1 MIEGKRRFSLEE
13 DFMKGNV
20 NDIIYGKLQAISKIN
35 DKKQRYSHSTDFNL
49 KELAAK
55 LQVSDRTI
63 SRHLKSLEAAG
74 FIVKGKE
81 LNQEGKMKS
90 CFFLPY
96 NVNERYK
103 LIPTTTLEFLLDV
116 AKPKVIKA
124 YLYFLDKY
132 SWKAKTKETYVF
144 TNEEVMTGIGL
155 KINDSKN
162 YQQMRNI
169 LISLVNHGLISYVEF
184 RHKGVIPNKRLTSVS
199 LVVKGLEKE
208 TEKEFAQEQKIIELN
223 PIVYPK
229 QQYEEFRGSVEV
241 ATANNIPIEYLGENL
256 IKYVSTGKIFNIVGA
271 SSFEIEEEL
280 KLKK

>member
-1 MIEGKRRFSLEE
+1 MNEGKRRFSLEE
-13 DFMKGNV
+13 NFMKGNV
-20 NDIIYGKLQAISKIN
+20 NDIIYGKLQAVSKIN
-35 DKKQRYSHSTDFNL
+35 EKKERYSFSTDFNL
-49 KELAAK
+49 KDLAAK

-74 FIVKGKE
+74 FIIKGKE
-81 LNQEGKMKS
+81 LHQEGKMKS
-90 CFFLPY
+90 CFYLPY

-132 SWKAKTKETYVF
+132 SWKEKTKETYVF
-144 TNEEVMTGIGL
+144 TNEEVMIGIGL

-169 LISLVNHGLISYVEF
+169 LISLENHGLISYVEF
-184 RHKGVIPNKRLTSVS
+184 RHKGVIPNKRLTNVS

-208 TEKEFAQEQKIIELN
+208 TQKEFAQEEKIIELN
-223 PIVYPK
+223 SVVYPK
-229 QQYEEFRGSVEV
+229 QQYEEFKSSVEV
-241 ATANNIPIEYLGENL
+241 AKDNNIPIEYLGENL
-256 IKYVSTGKIFNIVGA
+256 IKYISTGKIFNIIGA

-280 KLKK
+280 KL